1 VASNFLPLLF
11 VDHIDLAGS
20 LRRHEGL
27 YDHET
32 PRILPIRYPRR
43 GTDREDENFV
53 SGPRDG
59 EIAKWVA
66 MTSFLGRLKR
76 EAEKLVGPI
85 DLGCVFLEMLDP
97 GAAIATEAESGA
109 YIERYTRVHVA
120 LRTNPATLMVS
131 GAEASSPAPGW
142 VTAVNVRVPC
152 YAVNMGQ
159 HPRVHLVVDFKKK
172 EPADG

>member
-1 VASNFLPLLF
+1 MPGNFIPLLF

-32 PRILPIRYPRR
+32 PRLLPVRMPRK
-43 GTDREDENFV
+43 GSEVDDEDFV
-53 SGPRDG
+53 WCQTVI
-59 EIAKWVA
+59 EKKWVA
-66 MTSFLGRLKR
+66 MTNFLGRLKR

-85 DLGCVFLEMLDP
+85 DLGCVFLEMLDA
-97 GAAIATEAESGA
+97 GAAVATVFESGA

-120 LRTNPATLMVS
+120 LRTNPAALMVS

-159 HPRVHLVVDFKKK
+159 HPRVHLVIDFKKK
-172 EPADG
+172 EPTDG

>member
-1 VASNFLPLLF
+1 MPNFVPLLF

-27 YDHET
+27 YHQGT
-32 PRILPIRYPRR
+32 PRLLPVRMPRK
-43 GTDREDENFV
+43 GSEVDDEDFV
-53 SGPRDG
+53 WCQTVI
-59 EIAKWVA
+59 EKKWVA
-66 MTSFLGRLKR
+66 MTNFLGRLKR

-85 DLGCVFLEMLDP
+85 DLGLVFLEMLDAGTAVVM
-97 GAAIATEAESGA
+97 GAGSGA

-120 LRTNPATLMVS
+120 LRTNPAALMVS
-131 GAEASSPAPGW
+131 GSEASSPAPGW

>member
-27 YDHET
+27 YDHGT
-32 PRILPIRYPRR
+32 PRILPVHMPRK
-43 GTDREDENFV
+43 GSADEEDFVWCQTVREK
-53 SGPRDG
+53 
-59 EIAKWVA
+59 KWVA
-66 MTSFLGRLKR
+66 MTNFLGRLKR

-85 DLGCVFLEMLDP
+85 DLGLVFLEMLDAGTAVVM
-97 GAAIATEAESGA
+97 GAGSGA

-120 LRTNPATLMVS
+120 LRTNPAALMVS
-131 GAEASSPAPGW
+131 GSEASSPAPGW